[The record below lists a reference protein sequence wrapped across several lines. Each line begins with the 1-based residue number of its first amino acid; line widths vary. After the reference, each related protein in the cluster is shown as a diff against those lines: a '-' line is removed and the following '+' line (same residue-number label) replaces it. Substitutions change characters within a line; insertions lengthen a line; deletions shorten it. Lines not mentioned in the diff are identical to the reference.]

1 LTTISSVLVMLNVI
15 PGFGTIQVVSN
26 LPIALQ
32 EMVFAIWLI
41 AKGVNSTAVAAK
53 SIRRDMN

>member
-1 LTTISSVLVMLNVI
+1 MPLVMLQVI
-15 PGFGTIQVVSN
+15 PGFGTIQMVAN

-41 AKGVNSTAVAAK
+41 AKGINSSAVTPKAT
-53 SIRRDMN
+53 